1 MVMFD
6 ISSLKLDKYNLLSPK
21 LEDIYGNL
29 HDISRYTL
37 IIVAKFI
44 QQRNNYT
51 LFNFRI
57 VAKKIKYNS
66 MQLEVYYH

>member
-1 MVMFD
+1 MHH
-6 ISSLKLDKYNLLSPK
+6 KHHWHY
-21 LEDIYGNL
+21 LEKIKPETKRA
-29 HDISRYTL
+29 DISRYTL